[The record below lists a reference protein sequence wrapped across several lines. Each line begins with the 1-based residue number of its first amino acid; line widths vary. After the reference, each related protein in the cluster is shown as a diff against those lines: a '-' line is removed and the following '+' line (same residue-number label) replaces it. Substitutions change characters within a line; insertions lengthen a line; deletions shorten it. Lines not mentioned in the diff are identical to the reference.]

1 GVIDADG
8 RAEIEDLEEILTIDL
23 LPDEVDEDIETL
35 GGLIF
40 AMLGRVPR
48 VGEKINHPGGIQFEI
63 VDADL
68 RRVKRLLIH
77 AVGRPVE
84 GNSGTPARGDEAP

>member
-1 GVIDADG
+1 M
-8 RAEIEDLEEILTIDL
+8 EEILTIDL
-23 LPDEVDEDIETL
+23 LPDEADEDIETL
-35 GGLIF
+35 GGLVF

-48 VGEKINHPGGIQFEI
+48 VGELINHPGGIQFEI

-77 AVGRPVE
+77 TSRVQAE
-84 GNSGTPARGDEAP
+84 GNSGTLARGDGAS